1 MQPAASSP
9 SGPATPRILTNMAFW
24 QSEIWM
30 QQTDSLYDLQ
40 ARRDPDFRPWW
51 KEALALFR
59 RRSAYDLVVTMGVRE
74 SMTYGLLC
82 LLTGRASRQVMTEV
96 FIDAP
101 TANPLWH
108 LKTGLYG
115 VIARRAVGLL
125 TNSSAEIDTIT
136 RRYRLPR
143 ARVRYV
149 PLNTNIAEP
158 QRMAS
163 DDGFVLSAGRTLRD
177 YATLVAAAHGS
188 GVPITIIAGRSDLQR
203 GPLPAT
209 LQVLREVSRDVYL
222 DHLRR
227 CRLVALPL
235 LPTERATGQV
245 VMLEAMALGKPVVTT
260 SSPGTVDY
268 IRDGENGVL
277 VPPRDPEALRA
288 AIDRLWHDAALRR
301 RIGESAVHDMT
312 ERASADR
319 HAQLKLETI
328 NELWTR
334 KRQEGQQS

>member
-1 MQPAASSP
+1 
-9 SGPATPRILTNMAFW
+9 MAFW

-30 QQTDSLYDLQ
+30 RQTDSLYDVR
-40 ARRDPDFRPWW
+40 AGRDPDFRPWW
-51 KEALALFR
+51 KDALALFR

-74 SMTYGLLC
+74 SMAYGLLC

-101 TANPLWH
+101 TAHPLWQ
-108 LKTGLYG
+108 LKNRLY
-115 VIARRAVGLL
+115 VMIARRAVGLL
-125 TNSSAEIDTIT
+125 TNSSAEIDTVA
-136 RRYRLPR
+136 RRYRLSR
-143 ARVRYV
+143 ERVRYV

-158 QRMAS
+158 RRVAG

-177 YATLVAAAHGS
+177 YATLVDAAQGS

-209 LQVLREVSRDVYL
+209 LQVLREVSREVYL

-268 IRDGENGVL
+268 IRHGENGLL
-277 VPPRDPEALRA
+277 VPPRDPGALSA
-288 AIDRLWHDAALRR
+288 AIERLWNDAPLRQR
-301 RIGESAVHDMT
+301 LGETAVQDMKDL
-312 ERASADR
+312 ASADR
-319 HAQLKLETI
+319 HARLKLDALSD
-328 NELWTR
+328 LWRNAHAGNPPT
-334 KRQEGQQS
+334 